1 MTDIRN
7 TTEDMRDPANAALFL
22 LEQLASADPG
32 NPTNSIMAMEAQG
45 QRELVQS
52 DRLPTEILHTDGGDE
67 AFIALGFT
75 FGDPDPRDP
84 LFRPATL
91 PPGWKREPTD
101 HSMWSRIVDELGRER
116 VAIFYKA
123 AFYDRGAHMSLTTPH
138 GYISREMYH
147 GRPLVLDDTWLTVD
161 VARTALEAIAAQA
174 EKEASHCDDYG
185 RTQPDDEYW
194 PGRAAEHRA
203 EASKARQW
211 AEALS

>member
-22 LEQLASADPG
+22 LGQLASANPG
-32 NPTNSIMAMEAQG
+32 DPTNAIMAMEAQG

-52 DRLPTEILHTDGGDE
+52 DRLPTQVHSDGGDE
-67 AFIALGFT
+67 AFLALGFT
-75 FGDPDPRDP
+75 FGEPDPRDP

-123 AFYDRGAHMSLTTPH
+123 AFYDRKADMSLTTPY
-138 GYISREMYH
+138 GYVRREL
-147 GRPLVLDDTWLTVD
+147 GDDRPLVLDDKWLTAD
-161 VARTALEAIAAQA
+161 VARATLEAMAARSD
-174 EKEASHCDDYG
+174 EEAARCDDFG
-185 RTQPDDEYW
+185 RSQPDDEYW

-203 EASKARQW
+203 EAAKARQW